1 MVGNRPFGVRNPVVP
16 LLISSFLRAENSN
29 QLFSKSC
36 PEFHGEMRYGATHFG
51 KLHPRVSP
59 VLAAG
64 GGDPISS

>member
-16 LLISSFLRAENSN
+16 LLISSLLRAKNSAQN
-29 QLFSKSC
+29 SGRSSQEFSGAAQC
-36 PEFHGEMRYGATHFG
+36 GATHFG